1 MQTTT
6 NGSGTGNGLANG
18 TGNGLI
24 ERASATAS
32 FVSRAMRSS
41 QSRRRSGDCWV
52 EADDGTRLYVRDV
65 GAGFPVV
72 FLHSWML
79 SSQMWQYQ
87 VAALRSAGYRCIT
100 FDRRGHGR
108 SDEPGS
114 GYDLERLTGDLEC
127 ILDVLDLREVALVG
141 HSFGCVEAV
150 RYAAREGR
158 SRVRKLALLCGTTPF
173 LRKTDD
179 NPNGIDDVAFEF
191 LRTVWRADFAKWL
204 DENTEA
210 FFTPGTNELT
220 KRWIGNMMLATPLDV
235 GIACNETM
243 VAADV
248 REDLR
253 SLTIPTLVV
262 HGDADA
268 SAPLALTGAPTA
280 ALVPHATFHVYEGAP
295 HGLFVT
301 HQERLNADLLALL

>member
-1 MQTTT
+1 MQATT
-6 NGSGTGNGLANG
+6 NGNATTNGAG
-18 TGNGLI
+18 SGLI
-24 ERASATAS
+24 DRAAATAS

-65 GAGFPVV
+65 GAGEPVV

-87 VAALRSAGYRCIT
+87 VADLTARGYRCIT

-108 SDEPGS
+108 SDEPGR
-114 GYDLERLTGDLEC
+114 GYDIDRLTGDLEC
-127 ILDVLDLREVALVG
+127 ILDVLDLRDVTLVG

-158 SRVRKLALLCGTTPF
+158 SRVRRLALLCGTTPF
-173 LRKTDD
+173 LRKTAD
-179 NPNGIDDVAFEF
+179 NPDGIEDVAFEF
-191 LRTVWRADFAKWL
+191 LRTVWRQDFSKWL
-204 DENTEA
+204 DENTEP
-210 FFTPGTNELT
+210 FFTPETNELT

-248 REDLR
+248 RDDLR
-253 SLTIPTLVV
+253 SLSIPVLVV

-268 SAPLALTGAPTA
+268 SAPLMLTGKPTA
-280 ALVPHATFHVYEGAP
+280 SLVPHATFELYEGAP

-301 HQERLNADLLALL
+301 HKERLNADLARFLGEA